1 MATVCN
7 SSRQGVYPAFPN
19 NLLMRPQGEGFY
31 AMVSR
36 LAGTSQ
42 LVRPLLELLD
52 LLAGILPGVKVLS
65 NRTAQL

>member
-1 MATVCN
+1 
-7 SSRQGVYPAFPN
+7 
-19 NLLMRPQGEGFY
+19 MRPQGEGFY